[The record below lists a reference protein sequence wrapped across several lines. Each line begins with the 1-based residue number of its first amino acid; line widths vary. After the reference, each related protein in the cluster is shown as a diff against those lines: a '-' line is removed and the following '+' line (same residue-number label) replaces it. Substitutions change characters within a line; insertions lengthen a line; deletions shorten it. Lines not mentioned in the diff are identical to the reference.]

1 MKIFAGFIL
10 LLISFGSRGFELV
23 SMTTQKGKSRPSFPV
38 IVLPQVTN
46 PITQHALTVFQDAL
60 AKMSIPAFKT
70 MSVIE
75 YQSKQKSFSKTQ
87 KVFFGL
93 TELPQIDAFQIK
105 TDDYSL
111 TLNGGPRKGVVYAV
125 TTFFEDYL
133 NCLVFS
139 PTEYRF
145 TAWNQKSNIFI
156 PYSIDRTEQP
166 AFDVRMVNGPYN
178 DSEFYKDWRKLY
190 GIGDFWYK
198 GYYVHTFNKLVDPK
212 EHFEAHPEY
221 FSLVGGKRI
230 PFGQLCLS
238 NPAVREL
245 IIQNLGKEIQAHP
258 DYRIWS
264 VSQNDCYYNC
274 ECENCKKI
282 DQQEGSPAGLMLQLV
297 NQVAEAF
304 PQQIITTLAYQ
315 YTRKPPKITKPAK
328 NVWVTLCSIE
338 LDRSADM
345 LTHPGSKSFV
355 DDLQGWAQLGG
366 GTLKIWDYTVQF
378 TNYLCPFPNL
388 HTLQSNVQL
397 FSKNNVSAVFEQGNA
412 RNGVEWA
419 QYKSYLLSQWLWNPN
434 VREDQI
440 RQKFL
445 SAYYGPAAEEI
456 QAYQDILHRNAKET
470 KQGLDIYGSPA
481 QYKNTFLNSNFITL
495 YETLFSAALAATQSD
510 SAFHARVKVAHLPI
524 QYSRLEIAKTEL
536 FGPRGFYEEKNGT
549 WMKKEEMANL
559 LEDFHQTCSET
570 GTWEFD
576 ENGMNAEKYYVE
588 TKKATQVSVEGNAAF
603 HQLPK
608 LMPAS
613 DPRYTG
619 EGAARLSDGVH
630 GTTNWKLNWL
640 GWEGKDVSVEM
651 PLNQPFDAK
660 TISLGVLSYPKS
672 WIIFPETV
680 QGWVQKTDGKWIA
693 LGENKQMNSS
703 MQDATTFDYSFAVPA
718 SVGKI
723 KAVKFEV
730 VASKELPLWHPYHG
744 NKSWLFLDEIEVK

>member
-1 MKIFAGFIL
+1 MKLIAGFML
-10 LLISFGSRGFELV
+10 LLISVASMGFELV
-23 SMTTQKGKSRPSFPV
+23 SMSTHKGKPTASFPV
-38 IVLPQVTN
+38 IVLPNEPN
-46 PITQHALTVFQDAL
+46 PITQHALSVFQDAL
-60 AKMSIPAFKT
+60 AKMNIPAFKT
-70 MSVIE
+70 LSLAD
-75 YQSKQKSFSKTQ
+75 YQSKEKSFNKKQ
-87 KVFFGL
+87 KVFFGI
-93 TELPQIDAFQIK
+93 TELPQTDALQIK
-105 TDDYSL
+105 TNANSL
-111 TLNGGPRKGVVYAV
+111 TLNGGPRKGLVNAV

-133 NCLVFS
+133 NCMVFS
-139 PTEYRF
+139 PTEFRF
-145 TAWNQKSNIFI
+145 PAWNQQANIFI
-156 PYSIDRTEQP
+156 PNSIDRTEQP

-198 GYYVHTFNKLVDPK
+198 GYYVHTFHKLVDPK
-212 EHFEAHPEY
+212 EHFESHPEY

-245 IIQNLGKEIQAHP
+245 IIQNLGKEIKAHP

-274 ECENCKKI
+274 ECQNCKKM
-282 DQQEGSPAGLMLQLV
+282 DEQEGSPAGLMLQLV

-345 LTHPGSKSFV
+345 QTHPGSKSFV
-355 DDLQGWAQLGG
+355 EDLQGWAQLGG

-388 HTLQSNVQL
+388 HTLQPNVQL
-397 FSKNNVSAVFEQGNA
+397 FAKNNVSAVFEQGNA

-419 QYKSYLLSQWLWNPN
+419 QYKSYLLSQWMWNPQA
-434 VREDQI
+434 REDQL

-445 SAYYGPAAEEI
+445 QNYYGPAAEEI
-456 QAYQDILHRNAKET
+456 QAYQDILHRNAKDT
-470 KQGLDIYGSPA
+470 RQGLDIYGSPA

-495 YETLFSAALAATQSD
+495 YETLFTAALAATQND
-510 SAFHARVKVAHLPI
+510 SAFHARVQVAHLPV
-524 QYSRLEIAKTEL
+524 QYARLEIAKTEL
-536 FGPRGFYEEKNGT
+536 FGPRGFYEQNGGK
-549 WMKKEEMANL
+549 WIQKPEMANL
-559 LEDFHQTCSET
+559 LEEFHRICTAT

-576 ENGMNAEKYYVE
+576 ENGMNAEKYYLE
-588 TKKATQVSVEGNAAF
+588 TKKATLVSVDGNAAF
-603 HQLPK
+603 QQKPQLS
-608 LMPAS
+608 PAS

-619 EGAARLSDGVH
+619 EGSTRLTDGVH

-640 GWEGKDVSVEM
+640 GWEGKDVSLEL
-651 PLNQPFDAK
+651 PLKQPMEAK
-660 TISLGVLSYPKS
+660 IVSLGVLSYPKS
-672 WIIFPETV
+672 WIIYPEMVKAKV
-680 QGWVQKTDGKWIA
+680 QGTDGKWID
-693 LGENKQMNSS
+693 LGANQERNSS
-703 MQDATTFDYSFAVPA
+703 MQEAATFDYSFKIPA
-718 SVGKI
+718 SVGRI
-723 KAVKFEV
+723 QAVSFEV
-730 VASKELPLWHPYHG
+730 KASKELPIWHPYHG